1 MSSTRITILLLTE
14 NVQYVAQLIR
24 PTELRTNRRI
34 KPSLGSQES
43 IRFSIWCSSR
53 YVCIHPNKSYT
64 YIYIRKIQDQHLEA
78 PSPLDIVSEPPLVHI
93 LVTSRVH
100 RATQRHKETRSI
112 SRTRTQAAPR
122 NHTMVQLLDH
132 TLVNHHLRTTL
143 VQRIIINIQQPT

>member
-1 MSSTRITILLLTE
+1 MSSTKISILLLTE
-14 NVQYVAQLIR
+14 NVQYVAQPIR
-24 PTELRTNRRI
+24 PTELPTNRRI

-43 IRFSIWCSSR
+43 IRFSTWCSSR

-64 YIYIRKIQDQHLEA
+64 YIYIREIQDQHLEA
-78 PSPLDIVSEPPLVHI
+78 LRPFDIVSEPPLVHI

-100 RATQRHKETRSI
+100 RATQRHKETRAI
-112 SRTRTQAAPR
+112 LRLQTRPAAR